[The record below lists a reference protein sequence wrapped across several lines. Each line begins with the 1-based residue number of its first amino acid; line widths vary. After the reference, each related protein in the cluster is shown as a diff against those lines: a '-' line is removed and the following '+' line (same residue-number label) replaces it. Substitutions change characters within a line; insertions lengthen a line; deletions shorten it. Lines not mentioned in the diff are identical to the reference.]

1 MPPRD
6 IRATFL
12 DFAMLEPAP
21 TRTLDAR
28 GLPLKLGG
36 RTLVMGVINMTPD
49 SFSDGGLYADA
60 GAAVQAGLR
69 MIEEGADI
77 VDVGGESTRPG
88 YVAVDAG
95 EETQRALPVIA
106 GLVEKTD
113 IPVSIDTYKAAV
125 AKAALKQGARMVN
138 DVWGL
143 QRDPD
148 MARVVA
154 ASGAAVVIMHN
165 RERAE
170 PNIDILDDIR
180 VFFANSLARARAAG
194 IREDRIVLDPGIGF
208 GKTLEQNLAVLARLD
223 ELHEIG
229 FPILIGTSR
238 KSFIGRLSPSE
249 PRERLPGTL
258 AANVFAVLGRVA
270 ILRVH
275 DVAAHVQALRVAE
288 AIRGAH

>member
-1 MPPRD
+1 
-6 IRATFL
+6 
-12 DFAMLEPAP
+12 MLELAP
-21 TRTLDAR
+21 IRTLDAR

-49 SFSDGGLYADA
+49 SFSDGGQYADA
-60 GAAVQAGLR
+60 GAAVRAGLH

-88 YVAVDAG
+88 YVAVDAS
-95 EETQRALPVIA
+95 EELKRALPVIA

-125 AKAALKQGARMVN
+125 AEAALKQGARIVN

-154 ASGAAVVIMHN
+154 AASAAVVIMHN

-170 PNIDILDDIR
+170 PRIDILEDIR
-180 VFFANSLARARAAG
+180 AFFVNSLARARTAG
-194 IREDRIVLDPGIGF
+194 ISEDRIVLDPGIGF
-208 GKTLEQNLAVLARLD
+208 GKTLEQNLSILARLD
-223 ELHEIG
+223 ELHEFG
-229 FPILIGTSR
+229 FPILLGTSR

-249 PRERLPGTL
+249 PRERLPGTV
-258 AANVFAVLGRVA
+258 AANTFAVLARVA

>member
-1 MPPRD
+1 
-6 IRATFL
+6 
-12 DFAMLEPAP
+12 MLEPAP
-21 TRTLDAR
+21 IRTLDAR

-60 GAAVQAGLR
+60 GAAVRAGLR

-77 VDVGGESTRPG
+77 VDVGGESTRPD

-95 EETQRALPVIA
+95 EELKRALPVIA

-125 AKAALKQGARMVN
+125 AEAALEQGARMIN

-154 ASGAAVVIMHN
+154 AAGAAVVLMHN
-165 RERAE
+165 RERVE

-208 GKTLEQNLAVLARLD
+208 GKTLEQNLLILARLD
-223 ELHEIG
+223 ELHELG
-229 FPILIGTSR
+229 FPILLGTSR

>member
-1 MPPRD
+1 
-6 IRATFL
+6 
-12 DFAMLEPAP
+12 MLEPAP
-21 TRTLDAR
+21 ISTLDAR

-36 RTLVMGVINMTPD
+36 RTLVMGIINMTPD

-60 GAAVQAGLR
+60 GAAVRAGLH

-95 EETQRALPVIA
+95 EEARRALPVIA
-106 GLVEKTD
+106 GLVQKTD

-125 AKAALKQGARMVN
+125 AAAALEQGARMVN

-154 ASGAAVVIMHN
+154 AAGAAVVIMHN
-165 RERAE
+165 RERVE
-170 PNIDILDDIR
+170 RDIDILDDIR

-194 IREDRIVLDPGIGF
+194 IRDDRIVLDPGIGF
-208 GKTLEQNLAVLARLD
+208 GKTLEQNLLVLARLD

-229 FPILIGTSR
+229 FPILLGTSR

-258 AANVFAVLGRVA
+258 AANVFAVIGRVA

-275 DVAAHVQALRVAE
+275 DVAAQVQALRVAE

>member
-1 MPPRD
+1 
-6 IRATFL
+6 
-12 DFAMLEPAP
+12 MLEPAP
-21 TRTLDAR
+21 IRTLDAR

-36 RTLVMGVINMTPD
+36 RPLVMGVINMTPD

-60 GAAVQAGLR
+60 GAAVRAGLR

-95 EETQRALPVIA
+95 EELKRALPVIA
-106 GLVEKTD
+106 GLVRQTD

-125 AKAALKQGARMVN
+125 AEAALEQGARMVN
-138 DVWGL
+138 DIWGL

-148 MARVVA
+148 MAGVVA
-154 ASGAAVVIMHN
+154 AAGAAIILMHN
-165 RERAE
+165 RERVE
-170 PNIDILDDIR
+170 PAIDILDDIR

-208 GKTLEQNLAVLARLD
+208 GKTLEQNLSVLARIE
-223 ELHEIG
+223 ELHELG
-229 FPILIGTSR
+229 FPILLGTSR

>member
-1 MPPRD
+1 
-6 IRATFL
+6 
-12 DFAMLEPAP
+12 MLEPAP
-21 TRTLDAR
+21 IRTLDAR

-36 RTLVMGVINMTPD
+36 RTLVMGVLNMTPD

-60 GAAVQAGLR
+60 GAAVRAGLR

-95 EETQRALPVIA
+95 EELKRALPVIA

-125 AKAALKQGARMVN
+125 AEAALKQGVRMVN

-154 ASGAAVVIMHN
+154 AAGAAVVLMHN

-194 IREDRIVLDPGIGF
+194 IREDRIALDPGIGF
-208 GKTLEQNLAVLARLD
+208 GKTLEQNLLILARLD
-223 ELHEIG
+223 ELHELG
-229 FPILIGTSR
+229 FPILLGTSR

-275 DVAAHVQALRVAE
+275 DVAANVQALRVAE

>member
-1 MPPRD
+1 
-6 IRATFL
+6 
-12 DFAMLEPAP
+12 MLEPVP
-21 TRTLDAR
+21 IRTLDAR

-60 GAAVQAGLR
+60 GAAVRAGLR

-95 EETQRALPVIA
+95 EELKRALPVIA

-125 AKAALKQGARMVN
+125 AKAALKKGARMVN

-154 ASGAAVVIMHN
+154 ASGAAVVLMHN

-180 VFFANSLARARAAG
+180 VFFANSLARAGAAG
-194 IREDRIVLDPGIGF
+194 IRDDRIVLDPGIGF
-208 GKTLEQNLAVLARLD
+208 GKTLEQNLAILARLD
-223 ELHEIG
+223 ELHELG

-275 DVAAHVQALRVAE
+275 DVAAQVQALRVAE

>member
-1 MPPRD
+1 
-6 IRATFL
+6 
-12 DFAMLEPAP
+12 MLEPAP
-21 TRTLDAR
+21 IRTLDAR

-60 GAAVQAGLR
+60 GAAVRAGLR

-95 EETQRALPVIA
+95 EELQRAVPVIA
-106 GLVEKTD
+106 ELVRQTD
-113 IPVSIDTYKAAV
+113 IPVSIDTYKAIV
-125 AKAALKQGARMVN
+125 AEAALEQGARMVN

-154 ASGAAVVIMHN
+154 ASGAAVVLMHN

-208 GKTLEQNLAVLARLD
+208 GKTLEQNLLILARLD
-223 ELHEIG
+223 ELHELG
-229 FPILIGTSR
+229 FPILLGTSR

-275 DVAAHVQALRVAE
+275 DVAANVQALRVAE

>member
-1 MPPRD
+1 
-6 IRATFL
+6 
-12 DFAMLEPAP
+12 MLEPAP
-21 TRTLDAR
+21 IRTLDAR

-60 GAAVQAGLR
+60 GAAVRAGLR

-95 EETQRALPVIA
+95 EELKRALPVIA

-125 AKAALKQGARMVN
+125 AEAALKEGARIIN

-154 ASGAAVVIMHN
+154 AAGAAVVIMHN
-165 RERAE
+165 RERVE
-170 PNIDILDDIR
+170 PTIDILEDIR
-180 VFFANSLARARAAG
+180 AFFVNSLARARAAG

-208 GKTLEQNLAVLARLD
+208 GKTLEQNLSVLARLD
-223 ELHEIG
+223 ELHEFG
-229 FPILIGTSR
+229 FPLLLGTSR

-249 PRERLPGTL
+249 PRERLPGTV
-258 AANVFAVLGRVA
+258 AANTFAVLARVA

-275 DVAAHVQALRVAE
+275 DVAAQVQALRVAE

>member
-1 MPPRD
+1 
-6 IRATFL
+6 
-12 DFAMLEPAP
+12 MLEPAP
-21 TRTLDAR
+21 IRTLDAR

-36 RTLVMGVINMTPD
+36 RTLVMGIINMTPD

-60 GAAVQAGLR
+60 GAAVRAGLH

-95 EETQRALPVIA
+95 EELKRALPVIA
-106 GLVEKTD
+106 GLVQQTD

-125 AKAALKQGARMVN
+125 AKAALEQGARMVN
-138 DVWGL
+138 DIWGL

-148 MARVVA
+148 MAGVVA
-154 ASGAAVVIMHN
+154 AAGAAVVLMHN
-165 RERAE
+165 RGRVE
-170 PNIDILDDIR
+170 PAIDILDDIR

-208 GKTLEQNLAVLARLD
+208 GKTLEQNLSVLARLD

-229 FPILIGTSR
+229 FPILLGTSR

>member
-1 MPPRD
+1 
-6 IRATFL
+6 
-12 DFAMLEPAP
+12 
-21 TRTLDAR
+21 
-28 GLPLKLGG
+28 
-36 RTLVMGVINMTPD
+36 MTPD

-60 GAAVQAGLR
+60 GAAVRAGLR

-88 YVAVDAG
+88 YVAVDVG
-95 EETQRALPVIA
+95 EELKRALPVIA

-125 AKAALKQGARMVN
+125 AEAALKQGARMIN

-154 ASGAAVVIMHN
+154 AAGAAVVLMHN

-194 IREDRIVLDPGIGF
+194 IRDDRIVLDPGIGF
-208 GKTLEQNLAVLARLD
+208 GKTLEQNLMILARLD
-223 ELHEIG
+223 ELHEFG
-229 FPILIGTSR
+229 FPLLLGTSR

>member
-1 MPPRD
+1 
-6 IRATFL
+6 
-12 DFAMLEPAP
+12 MLEPAP
-21 TRTLDAR
+21 IRTLDAR

-60 GAAVQAGLR
+60 GAAVRAGLR

-95 EETQRALPVIA
+95 EELKRALPVIA

-113 IPVSIDTYKAAV
+113 IPVSIDTYKASV
-125 AKAALKQGARMVN
+125 AEAALKQGARIVN

-154 ASGAAVVIMHN
+154 ASGAAVVLMHN

-194 IREDRIVLDPGIGF
+194 IRDDRIVLDPGIGF
-208 GKTLEQNLAVLARLD
+208 GKTLEQNLMILARLD
-223 ELHEIG
+223 ELHELG

>member
-1 MPPRD
+1 
-6 IRATFL
+6 
-12 DFAMLEPAP
+12 MLEPAP
-21 TRTLDAR
+21 IRTLDAR

-36 RTLVMGVINMTPD
+36 RTLVMGIINMTPD

-60 GAAVQAGLR
+60 GAAVRAGLH

-95 EETQRALPVIA
+95 EELKRALPVIA
-106 GLVEKTD
+106 GLVQQTD

-125 AKAALKQGARMVN
+125 AKAALEQGARMVN
-138 DVWGL
+138 DIWGL

-148 MARVVA
+148 MAGVVA
-154 ASGAAVVIMHN
+154 AAGAAVVLMHN
-165 RERAE
+165 RGRVE
-170 PNIDILDDIR
+170 PAIDILDDIR

-208 GKTLEQNLAVLARLD
+208 GKTLKQNLSVLARLD
-223 ELHEIG
+223 ELHELG
-229 FPILIGTSR
+229 FPILLGTSR

>member
-1 MPPRD
+1 
-6 IRATFL
+6 
-12 DFAMLEPAP
+12 MLEPAP
-21 TRTLDAR
+21 IRTLDAR

-36 RTLVMGVINMTPD
+36 RTLVMGIINMTPD

-60 GAAVQAGLR
+60 GAAVRAGLH

-95 EETQRALPVIA
+95 EELKRALPVIA
-106 GLVEKTD
+106 GLVQQTD

-125 AKAALKQGARMVN
+125 AKAALEQGARMVN
-138 DVWGL
+138 DIWGL

-148 MARVVA
+148 MAGVVA
-154 ASGAAVVIMHN
+154 AAGAAVVLMHN
-165 RERAE
+165 RGRVE
-170 PNIDILDDIR
+170 PAIDILDDIR

-208 GKTLEQNLAVLARLD
+208 GKTLEQNLSVLARLD
-223 ELHEIG
+223 ELHELG
-229 FPILIGTSR
+229 FPILLGTSR